1 MKRIGCLLVIVMMLA
16 GLTGCGRELS
26 TEENRM
32 IAEYAADL
40 LLKYDKDYQSKYMD
54 TENGTE
60 AVTTTEQETEATTE
74 AVTES
79 VSDTTETETENTTET
94 GSEDSTLPPS
104 DGGSVQDIAEIAGLD
119 GISIRY
125 NRCMFLDRYPSI
137 DQDGAFIYLEA
148 DEGYKLV
155 VVKFDITNETTEDK
169 MVDLLNTD
177 LSYRLVMN
185 QSKAAKPMLT
195 ILMDDLGT
203 FSATVPADSE
213 QSAVLVFQ
221 MADGLIDK
229 IERLDIRVTYQ
240 NEEHT
245 IPIQ

>member
-1 MKRIGCLLVIVMMLA
+1 MKRIGCLLVIFMMLA

-26 TEENRM
+26 TEENRV

-40 LLKYDKDYQSKYMD
+40 LLKYDKNYQSKYMN
-54 TENGTE
+54 TEDETE
-60 AVTTTEQETEATTE
+60 AVTTTEQDTEATTE
-74 AVTES
+74 ETVTEA
-79 VSDTTETETENTTET
+79 VKATETVNTTEAE
-94 GSEDSTLPPS
+94 GEDSIIPPS

-119 GISIRY
+119 GLSIRY

-137 DQDGAFIYLEA
+137 DQDGAFIYLDA

-155 VVKFDITNETTEDK
+155 VVKFNIANETAEDK
-169 MVDLLNTD
+169 VVDLLNTD

-203 FSATVPADSE
+203 FSTTISANSE

-221 MADGLIDK
+221 ISDGLIDK
-229 IERLDIRVTYQ
+229 IEHLDIRVTYQ